1 MSASFAKKGLFTLF
15 GLFFLWLG
23 GRYLLPLILPFL
35 WGGLLALAAEP
46 LVSFTQKKLR
56 LPRGVS
62 SGLGV
67 SVTLLLLTGL
77 LSMLAALLLRA
88 LVHLA
93 SELPDMEQTA
103 KAGLSMVQNWAV
115 NLSNRAPQGLQPMVT
130 RTVENAFQNG
140 NAVMEQAAEEI
151 PHMIA
156 TVLSGLPD
164 GLLRIGTGLLASFM
178 ISVRLP
184 RIRRGISLRIS
195 PRQKEQYLPVLHRV
209 KAALGGWLRAEGM
222 LALIT
227 YSIVLLGFLF
237 LRIPYGFFWAL
248 LIALVDA
255 VPMLGTGLVLVP
267 WAVIELM
274 THKPFSAMI
283 LLCTFAAATVARTT
297 LEPKFLGKQLGVDP
311 LVTLLCLYVG
321 YHLWGFLGLILAP
334 ILAAAGKTILDSV
347 F

>member
-1 MSASFAKKGLFTLF
+1 MSASLAKKVLFALTGLFL
-15 GLFFLWLG
+15 LWLG

-46 LVSFTQKKLR
+46 LVSFSQKKLH
-56 LPRGVS
+56 LPRGLS
-62 SGLGV
+62 SGVGV
-67 SVTLLLLTGL
+67 TFTLLLLAGL
-77 LSMLAALLLRA
+77 ASALAALLLRA

-103 KAGLSMVQNWAV
+103 KEGLSTVQNWTVA
-115 NLSNRAPQGLQPMVT
+115 LSNRAPQGVQPMVT
-130 RTVENAFQNG
+130 RTVENAFRNG
-140 NAVMEQAAEEI
+140 SAFMEQAAEKI
-151 PHMIA
+151 PHMIGA
-156 TVLSGLPD
+156 VLSGLPD
-164 GLLRIGTGLLASFM
+164 GLLRIGTGLLAAFM

-184 RIRRGISLRIS
+184 RIRHGLSMRIS
-195 PRQKEQYLPVLHRV
+195 PRQKEKYLPILQRV
-209 KAALGGWLRAEGM
+209 KTALGGWLRAEGM

-227 YSIVLLGFLF
+227 YSIVLLGFLL

-267 WAVIELM
+267 WAVVELVM
-274 THKPFSAMI
+274 HKPVSAMI
-283 LLCTFAAATVARTT
+283 LLATFAAATVARTT